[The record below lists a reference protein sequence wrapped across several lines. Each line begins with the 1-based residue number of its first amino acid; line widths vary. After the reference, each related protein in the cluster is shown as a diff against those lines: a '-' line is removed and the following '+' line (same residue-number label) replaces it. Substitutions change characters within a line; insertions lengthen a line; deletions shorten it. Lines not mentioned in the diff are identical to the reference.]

1 MYEVHDQLGGGVQAR
16 AERNAR
22 TRAAYAETLA
32 AAAGGAVEARD
43 MSLPAGH
50 AHHRVLVPPPPPPPS
65 YSSPLPLTLL
75 YCGEW

>member
-1 MYEVHDQLGGGVQAR
+1 MHDQLGGGVQAR

-50 AHHRVLVPPPPPPPS
+50 AHHRVLVPPPPPFLLFS
-65 YSSPLPLTLL
+65 LPLTLL